1 MSVLEALGQW
11 AENNGAGTL
20 GVDLFVSRLPDKPDV
35 AIALHEYSGGP
46 PVEMFGP
53 QGISLHRV
61 RIQVTGRGARD
72 DYPTVRDNVLDLY
85 ESMATITNIVQSSY
99 RILRVKPLGYPGL
112 IGYDDKNRFRIVF
125 NTEVLVEPGPVVV
138 GTGFGLGAFGT
149 SPFGS

>member
-1 MSVLEALGQW
+1 VSVLEALGRW
-11 AENNGAGTL
+11 SESAGAGTL

-46 PVEMFGP
+46 PIEMFGP

-61 RIQVTGRGARD
+61 RIQVTGRGGRD
-72 DYPTVRDNVLDLY
+72 DYPQVRNAVLALY
-85 ESMATITNIVQSSY
+85 EKMATITDITQDGV

-125 NTEVLVEPGPVVV
+125 NTEVIVEPGPPQ
-138 GTGFGLGAFGT
+138 GFGLTLFGT
-149 SPFGS
+149 GQFGV